1 MAEPILARLL
11 DHHNWANLKLI
22 DACLALVDGQLDAV
36 PNAATHG
43 SIRATLEHMATS
55 QEDYVSMLTTGDHPP
70 EREAPALAELRMI
83 LIESGA
89 ALVDYARGSTDRAL
103 ALMDLSD
110 GYRVSPSL
118 ILTQVV
124 NHATEH
130 REQIKS
136 MLTALGV
143 EPPRIDGWRF
153 GREQGDLIPPPS

>member
-11 DHHNWANLKLI
+11 EHHHWANLKVFE
-22 DACLALVDGQLDAV
+22 ACEALAEEHLDAL
-36 PNAATHG
+36 PHSATHG
-43 SIRATLEHMATS
+43 SIRDTLRHFVTS

-70 EREAPALAELRMI
+70 EREAPTLAELRRI
-83 LIESGA
+83 LIESGE
-89 ALVDYARGSTDRAL
+89 ALVDFARGSTDRAL
-103 ALMDLSD
+103 TLIDLAD
-110 GYRVSPSL
+110 GYRVAPSL

-153 GREQGDLIPPPS
+153 GREQGDLLAPTE

>member
-22 DACLALVDGQLDAV
+22 EACEALAEEQLDSV
-36 PNAATHG
+36 PHSATHG
-43 SIRATLEHMATS
+43 SIRDTLQHFATS

-70 EREAPALAELRMI
+70 EREAPTLAELRRI
-83 LIESGA
+83 
-89 ALVDYARGSTDRAL
+89 LVDSGDTLVDFARGSMDRAL
-103 ALMDLSD
+103 TLIDLAD
-110 GYRVSPSL
+110 GYRVAPSL
-118 ILTQVV
+118 ILTQAV

-136 MLTALGV
+136 MLTALGI

-153 GREQGDLIPPPS
+153 GREQGDLIPPST